1 MPIWPAK
8 DLLNHDAQSTA
19 AILAHEAAAD
29 PHTGY
34 LKTASWEGSWAA
46 APADTVNESLIYPH
60 DSAEIEAIYIA
71 PIGAPGSGS
80 VVVHQ
85 GIDGGGNNCLGDVN
99 FDVSTLGANAP
110 SSIGLTAMAA
120 DKRGN
125 ANEGL
130 RISLANCTV
139 PHVIKVQWRRY

>member
-1 MPIWPAK
+1 MAWPP
-8 DLLNHDAQSTA
+8 A
-19 AILAHEAAAD
+19 AI
-29 PHTGY
+29 GY
-34 LKTASWEGSWAA
+34 LRTASWEGSWAA
-46 APADTVNESLIYPH
+46 AEPDTVNESLIYPH

-71 PIGAPGSGS
+71 PIGAPGTGT

-85 GIDGGGNNCLGDVN
+85 GIDGGGNNCLGA
-99 FDVSTLGANAP
+99 VSFNVATLTANTP
-110 SSIGLTAMAA
+110 SSIGLTATAA

-139 PHVIKVQWRRY
+139 PHIVKVQWRRY